1 MNVLFKCD
9 KSKNIGLGH
18 FYRCVALAQIFKKN
32 GHKCYFLGLKL
43 GIKNKNVLNIKDQ
56 EKEI

>member
-1 MNVLFKCD
+1 
-9 KSKNIGLGH
+9 
-18 FYRCVALAQIFKKN
+18 VALAQIFKKN